1 MWQSANVFAACV
13 LGPTLAQNNEIE
25 RKKRG
30 PKAFGPRL
38 RLSTR
43 VYLDVSEDNYSD
55 AEAM

>member
-1 MWQSANVFAACV
+1 MFAACV
-13 LGPTLAQNNEIE
+13 LGPTLAKNNEIE
-25 RKKRG
+25 HKKRG